1 MPRIKVYLSI
11 TTFAYHTKMRIDYW
25 NVSTLLGSGIDGP
38 DNYCFLQ
45 LQRDLY
51 RYKLDF
57 LALSDG
63 SMKRTPP
70 PLTTLPYYALKS
82 LTEARVNFGCLTCEF
97 NGPRYLSPTPLLH
110 WWYRIALLSN
120 HVFREVFWPETSLN
134 AERRVRTHDTE
145 QRKRVQVSQ
154 EILKRTEAHFVN
166 PWPKTRRRDWLE
178 AFKGKLQSY
187 KQSKT
192 RRSASNNNIKNNS

>member
-1 MPRIKVYLSI
+1 MQSIPVCNKKRLKGIETCEVAIQKFRNLLVNDSLSVPRIKVYLSI

-82 LTEARVNFGCLTCEF
+82 LTEARVNFGCLTCENSMDHDIF
-97 NGPRYLSPTPLLH
+97 LQHLCCTGDIGLPFYQTTCSVRYSGL
-110 WWYRIALLSN
+110 
-120 HVFREVFWPETSLN
+120 
-134 AERRVRTHDTE
+134 
-145 QRKRVQVSQ
+145 KQV
-154 EILKRTEAHFVN
+154 
-166 PWPKTRRRDWLE
+166 
-178 AFKGKLQSY
+178 
-187 KQSKT
+187 
-192 RRSASNNNIKNNS
+192 